1 MKKISIDENNYIKVL
16 PNGDFEIHCYACGP
30 TGSNVY
36 YFKNNNGG
44 LLEWTQR
51 RSYGGMGKKYNIY
64 ILMKNNYGW
73 VKNNPLPSNENT
85 LRL

>member
-1 MKKISIDENNYIKVL
+1 MKKISIDDNNYIEVL
-16 PNGDFEIHCYACGP
+16 SNGDFIIHCYACGP

-44 LLEWTQR
+44 LLKWTQR

-64 ILMKNNYGW
+64 LNEEWLW
-73 VKNNPLPSNENT
+73 VG
-85 LRL
+85 

>member
-1 MKKISIDENNYIKVL
+1 MKRINIDDNNYIKVL
-16 PNGDFEIHCYACGP
+16 PNGDFEVHCYACGP

-51 RSYGGMGKKYNIY
+51 RSYGGMGKNIIY
-64 ILMKNNYGW
+64 ILMKNKNGW
-73 VKNNPLPSNENT
+73 VKNNLLQWSKGNRIT
-85 LRL
+85 L

>member
-1 MKKISIDENNYIKVL
+1 VVNQQLKELKMKRINIDDNNYIKVL
-16 PNGDFEIHCYACGP
+16 PNGDFEVHCHACGP
-30 TGSNVY
+30 LGSNVY

-64 ILMKNNYGW
+64 L
-73 VKNNPLPSNENT
+73 NEE
-85 LRL
+85 